1 MKTLEI
7 NFDFDTEGAAH
18 EDALLDT
25 YELNVMFE
33 QTRGSLRRDLE
44 RKLNGV
50 VCAEHGD
57 PPRIT
62 ISGRYNHDS
71 EQMDINYHIDTCCQ
85 MFLVRVVK
93 TLNQTE

>member
-7 NFDFDTEGAAH
+7 NFDFDTEGVLHA
-18 EDALLDT
+18 DALLDP
-25 YELNVMFE
+25 YELNVLFD
-33 QTRGSLRRDLE
+33 QTRSTLRRDLE
-44 RKLNGV
+44 RKLSGV
-50 VCAEHGD
+50 VCAEHD
-57 PPRIT
+57 EPPRIT
-62 ISGRYNHDS
+62 ISGRYDHDT